1 MFSHKD
7 PRVMEE
13 FTGYNIRLKR
23 FKDGG
28 FRIEMDVSENEYE
41 SIKDINSPKNDGVLF
56 KVSIVPSV
64 EV

>member
-1 MFSHKD
+1 
-7 PRVMEE
+7 MES

-56 KVSIVPSV
+56 KVSISPNV
-64 EV
+64 EQ